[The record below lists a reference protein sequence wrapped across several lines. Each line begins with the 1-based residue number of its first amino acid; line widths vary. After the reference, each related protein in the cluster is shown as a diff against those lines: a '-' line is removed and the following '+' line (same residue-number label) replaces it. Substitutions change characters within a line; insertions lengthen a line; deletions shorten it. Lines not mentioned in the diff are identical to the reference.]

1 MGAVQASLPT
11 CGSSLGAA
19 ASPPQLAIPGDL
31 RVAQALGPA
40 PPTSLGAPRG
50 SGPALPGP
58 LCLLPRDALEGW
70 VREGWGDAL
79 GGGGP
84 QGWGEALGG
93 GGVWGC
99 AGLEGRAAGWL
110 VHSTQTWVGGLT

>member
-11 CGSSLGAA
+11 SGSSLGAA

-31 RVAQALGPA
+31 HVAQVLGPV

-70 VREGWGDAL
+70 AREGWGDAL

-93 GGVWGC
+93 GGC
-99 AGLEGRAAGWL
+99 LGLRR
-110 VHSTQTWVGGLT
+110 S

>member
-11 CGSSLGAA
+11 SGSSLGAA

-84 QGWGEALGG
+84 HATMSKALL
-93 GGVWGC
+93 C
-99 AGLEGRAAGWL
+99 ALL
-110 VHSTQTWVGGLT
+110 ILSHSIFTKALQRKAPYY